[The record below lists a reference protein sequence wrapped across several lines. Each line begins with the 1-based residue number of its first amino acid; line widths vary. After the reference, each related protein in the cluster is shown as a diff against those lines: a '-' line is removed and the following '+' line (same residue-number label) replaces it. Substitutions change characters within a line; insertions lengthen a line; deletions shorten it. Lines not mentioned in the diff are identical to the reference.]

1 MDKQL
6 KITPIIDFVTQ
17 YRKNWKEHVHRMTP
31 EDTKND
37 FKIPTKRKEMFGPTP
52 QEMEGLCYECP

>member
-1 MDKQL
+1 LGYTLFDHKRNEELMDRQL

-31 EDTKND
+31 GRVPKMIL
-37 FKIPTKRKEMFGPTP
+37 K
-52 QEMEGLCYECP
+52 Y